1 MRKAVFICVL
11 VGLLAV
17 PAVAWTAGRA
27 EGRLSLSEGRGLV
40 WMQVRGALIGR
51 IDSGR
56 VAVTDLSPVDSSE
69 PLVFGCDVEEFRG
82 AATVCRGENLRF
94 RLIGGSW
101 RVVINGRGIDVS
113 AVGRGLVKLD
123 GEGLWTGLYSTS
135 GVDCRKADAACELVP
150 DELTTFALGTQTP
163 KP

>member
-1 MRKAVFICVL
+1 
-11 VGLLAV
+11 
-17 PAVAWTAGRA
+17 
-27 EGRLSLSEGRGLV
+27 LSVSEARGLV
-40 WMQVRGALIGR
+40 WMQGRGALIGR
-51 IDSGR
+51 LDSGR
-56 VAVTDLSPVDSSE
+56 VTVTDLSPVDTSD

-82 AATVCRGENLRF
+82 SATVCRGENLRF

-101 RVVINGRGIDVS
+101 RVAINGRGIDVS
-113 AVGRGLVKLD
+113 AVGRGTVRLD

-150 DELTTFALGTQTP
+150 DELTTFSLGTP